1 MKNKITMIGEI
12 IEAVITAIG
21 IAAVTGVAL
30 LIAGLIALIH
40 KTIMKDE

>member
-1 MKNKITMIGEI
+1 MKRMGEI

-21 IAAVTGVAL
+21 IAVVTAAAL
-30 LIAGLIALIH
+30 LIVGVIALIH

>member
-1 MKNKITMIGEI
+1 MKRMGEI

-21 IAAVTGVAL
+21 IAVVTAAAL
-30 LIAGLIALIH
+30 IIVGAIALIH

>member
-1 MKNKITMIGEI
+1 MKRMGEI

-21 IAAVTGVAL
+21 IAAVTGAAL
-30 LIAGLIALIH
+30 LIAGVIALIH